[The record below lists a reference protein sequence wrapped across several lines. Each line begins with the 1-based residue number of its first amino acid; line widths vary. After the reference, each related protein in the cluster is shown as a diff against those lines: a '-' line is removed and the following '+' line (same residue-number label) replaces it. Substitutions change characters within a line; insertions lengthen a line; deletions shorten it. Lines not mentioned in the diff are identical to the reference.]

1 MRLAARPTLFPR
13 ATLSGLAVAEVSCAQ
28 IHPMI
33 GCFFRDHSP
42 QALPGGHRPGADPPA
57 HRRRPLAAR
66 PTPAAGA
73 GTRRAARHEPQHRA
87 RSGARADL
95 LRRAG
100 SPPGRRHLRAR
111 LRRSAGNHA
120 GAGAQRGAALPGGTR
135 DDRDRGGAPGCR
147 SPRRQRPERIA
158 RASRRFA
165 PALRQRRPA
174 GLHRARRPLPPTD
187 GRCRPQSGAQRTLP
201 LLLAGH
207 PDLAGTH
214 HGRPTKGPALLRAA
228 PATAR
233 CHRTRRPGSPP
244 PRPTAHC

>member
-13 ATLSGLAVAEVSCAQ
+13 ATLSGLAAAEVSCAQ

-66 PTPAAGA
+66 PAPAAGA

-147 SPRRQRPERIA
+147 SPRRQRPGAHCASISTL
-158 RASRRFA
+158 RASATAATTCRTISSTTSA
-165 PALRQRRPA
+165 STN
-174 GLHRARRPLPPTD
+174 GWSMPPTI
-187 GRCRPQSGAQRTLP
+187 RCSANSTATSRRSSGPRWNAP
-201 LLLAGH
+201 W
-207 PDLAGTH
+207 PTH
-214 HGRPTKGPALLRAA
+214 KGPS
-228 PATAR
+228 PASSCTSN
-233 CHRTRRPGSPP
+233 CSTP
-244 PRPTAHC
+244 